1 MAIQELADLTSASAI
16 TEEQIHRLLN
26 KIDTKLHNVMF
37 PTGDMEDDAMA
48 GLDYEEHGDVG
59 HKVETWR
66 LIEGLLKWKKS
77 LQDALENPAMRG
89 DLAIYVSQWDNPDL

>member
-1 MAIQELADLTSASAI
+1 MAIRELDDLTAATAI

-26 KIDTKLHNVMF
+26 KIDTKLHNIMF
-37 PTGDMEDDAMA
+37 PAGDMEEDALA

-66 LIEGLLKWKKS
+66 LIQGLLGWKKS
-77 LQDALENPAMRG
+77 LQDALSNPELRG
-89 DLAIYVSQWDNPDL
+89 DLAMFISQWDNPDL